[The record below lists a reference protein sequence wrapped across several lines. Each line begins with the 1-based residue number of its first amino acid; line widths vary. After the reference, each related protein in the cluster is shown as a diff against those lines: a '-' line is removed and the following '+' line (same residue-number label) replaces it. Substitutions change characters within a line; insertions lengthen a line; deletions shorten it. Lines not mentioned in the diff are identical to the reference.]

1 MLTTSVASENEQ
13 VLMQSRPKSIAVVPA
28 EDKQEALDFA
38 PVIAAWLSDRQCL
51 VVTEAD
57 LEQGAQADALIALG
71 GDGLMMHIANRYPQI
86 PILGIN
92 FGTVGFL
99 AMVERTHW
107 KEILALLIQGNFS
120 YQDGPKLHVHTYRDG
135 AESDYGTA
143 INDVVLRSGIQMVDV
158 ELYIDGKYVNTYPG
172 DGMIVSSPQGSTAYC
187 MAAGGPILTAGVRG
201 FALTP
206 ISAHS
211 PIRATLVVP
220 EESAIELVVSNN
232 REAHLI
238 LDGKIATSLQRNDI
252 IHVGASINQF
262 RMIMMEGMN
271 FYEAFRS
278 KFNYSIRPDAVPSLG
293 RNRSKPDQ

>member
-1 MLTTSVASENEQ
+1 MQ
-13 VLMQSRPKSIAVVPA
+13 VVMRNPPGRIAVVPA
-28 EDKQEALDFA
+28 SDKQEALDFA
-38 PVIAAWLSDRQCL
+38 PVIAQWLKKRSVEVLLEKEL
-51 VVTEAD
+51 VGGES
-57 LEQGAQADALIALG
+57 ADALVALG
-71 GDGLMMHIANRYPQI
+71 GDGLMMHMANRFPNI

-99 AMVERTHW
+99 AMVERASW
-107 KEILALLIQGNFS
+107 EEILEHLVKGEYS
-120 YQDGPKLHVHTYRDG
+120 YQEGPTLQVNVLRNGSQSH
-135 AESDYGTA
+135 YGSA

-158 ELYIDGKYVNTYPG
+158 ELYIDGRYVNTYPG

-220 EESAIELVVSNN
+220 EQSTIELVVSNN

-238 LDGKIATSLQRNDI
+238 MDGKVATQLQRDDI
-252 IHVGASINQF
+252 IQVSAGDQPF

-271 FYEAFRS
+271 FYDAFRS

-293 RNRSKPDQ
+293 SDRRTVEKA

>member
-1 MLTTSVASENEQ
+1 
-13 VLMQSRPKSIAVVPA
+13 MQNPPGRIAVVPA
-28 EDKQEALDFA
+28 SDKQEALDFA
-38 PVIAAWLSDRQCL
+38 PVISNWLERRDVH
-51 VVTEAD
+51 VVLETELAR
-57 LEQGAQADALIALG
+57 GGSADALVALG
-71 GDGLMMHIANRYPQI
+71 GDGLMMHMANRYPDI

-99 AMVERTHW
+99 AMVERASW
-107 KEILALLIQGNFS
+107 EVILKHLVAGEFS
-120 YQDGPKLHVHTYRDG
+120 YQEGPTLHVDVLRNGSET
-135 AESDYGTA
+135 DYGSA

-158 ELYIDGKYVNTYPG
+158 ELYIDGRYVNTYPG

-220 EESAIELVVSNN
+220 EQSTIELVVSNN

-238 LDGKIATSLQRNDI
+238 MDGKVATQLQRGDI
-252 IHVGASINQF
+252 IQVTAGDQPF

-271 FYEAFRS
+271 FYDAFRS

-293 RNRSKPDQ
+293 RDRRNSRSA

>member
-1 MLTTSVASENEQ
+1 
-13 VLMQSRPKSIAVVPA
+13 MQNPPRTIAVVPA
-28 EDKQEALDFA
+28 ADKTEALEFG
-38 PVIAAWLSDRQCL
+38 PVLTNWLRERG
-51 VVTEAD
+51 VTVIHEND
-57 LEQGAQADALIALG
+57 LENGAQAEALIALG
-71 GDGLMMHIANRYPQI
+71 GDGLMMHMANRYPAS

-99 AMVERTHW
+99 AMVERAGW
-107 KEILALLIQGNFS
+107 RDVLELLLSGNFT
-120 YQDGPKLHVHTYRDG
+120 YQEGPTLQVNVQRDG
-135 AESDYGTA
+135 HDSDHGTA
-143 INDVVLRSGIQMVDV
+143 INDVVLRSGVHMVDV
-158 ELYIDGKYVNTYPG
+158 ELYIDGRYVNTYPG

-220 EESAIELVVSNN
+220 EASSIELVVSNK

-238 LDGKIATSLQRNDI
+238 LDGKVATELKRDDI
-252 IHVGASINQF
+252 VHVGAGRDPF

-271 FYEAFRS
+271 FYDAFRS

-293 RNRSKPDQ
+293 RNRRNVRQLTANGE

>member
-1 MLTTSVASENEQ
+1 MQVVMLSPPRQ
-13 VLMQSRPKSIAVVPA
+13 VAVVPA
-28 EDKQEALDFA
+28 SDKQEALDFA
-38 PVIAAWLSDRQCL
+38 PVVARWLERRGIE
-51 VVTEAD
+51 VVHEKD
-57 LEQGAQADALIALG
+57 LTGGGSADALVALG
-71 GDGLMMHIANRYPQI
+71 GDGLMMHMANRFPDI

-99 AMVERTHW
+99 AMVERASW
-107 KEILALLIQGNFS
+107 EDILEHLVQGDYS
-120 YQDGPKLHVHTYRDG
+120 YQDGPTLQVDVLRNGDL
-135 AESDYGTA
+135 ADYGSA

-158 ELYIDGKYVNTYPG
+158 ELYIDGRYVNTYPG

-220 EESAIELVVSNN
+220 EQSTIELVVCNN

-238 LDGKIATSLQRNDI
+238 MDGKVATQLQRDDI
-252 IHVGASINQF
+252 IQVTAGTQPF

-271 FYEAFRS
+271 FYDAFRS

-293 RNRSKPDQ
+293 RDRRSVEIA